1 MLRFYRNNYLVPRD
15 TCSAPCY
22 PPQAIFMVN
31 FISSDIVSSVSP
43 RLDCSHSVSPHLYIK
58 AGQAEFQ
65 QIEMK
70 TFFVCQPSTRRPII
84 NMFTKVSMGAKFRE
98 FMRIEKRSSV
108 CVIYQW
114 DQHKQIY
121 FCIRKYP
128 EWGGW
133 SFMYE
138 CCNMIVIMS
147 RYRLA

>member
-43 RLDCSHSVSPHLYIK
+43 RPDCPNSVSTHLYIK
-58 AGQAEFQ
+58 AGQADQ

-84 NMFTKVSMGAKFRE
+84 NMFTKVSMGAKFSE

-114 DQHKQIY
+114 TNTN
-121 FCIRKYP
+121 KY
-128 EWGGW
+128 GT
-133 SFMYE
+133 
-138 CCNMIVIMS
+138 
-147 RYRLA
+147 RYSQNEYSSKYISKL